1 MDKLYYPAIMHPEE
15 EGGYSVWLYNISGCS
30 SQGDTLSE
38 AVENIKDALGL
49 FYEEAVEGSFTLPAP
64 TAPDSAALEPGEFV
78 AVIEFSP
85 GEYLKTRSTKAVK
98 KTLSIPAW
106 LNSMAEAQQINFSAV
121 LQSALVERLN
131 AGLTE

>member
-1 MDKLYYPAIMHPEE
+1 MDKLYYPAIMHPEA
-15 EGGYSVWLYNISGCS
+15 EGGYSVWLHDIKGCV
-30 SQGDTLSE
+30 SQGETLSE

-49 FYEEAVEGSFTLPAP
+49 YYEDAAEGNATLPAP
-64 TAPDSAALEPGEFV
+64 SAPNGFALESGEFV

-85 GEYLKTRSTKAVK
+85 SEYLKTRSTKAVK

-106 LNSMAEAQQINFSAV
+106 LNNMAEAQQINFSAV

-131 AGLTE
+131 ANLSE

>member
-1 MDKLYYPAIMHPEE
+1 MDRLYYPAIMHPEE
-15 EGGYSVWLYNISGCS
+15 DGGYSVWLHDISGCS
-30 SQGDTLSE
+30 SQGETLSE

-49 FYEEAVEGSFTLPAP
+49 FYEDAVEGNTVLPTP
-64 TAPDSAALEPGEFV
+64 SIPSSVELEPGEFV

-85 GEYLKTRSTKAVK
+85 NEYLKTRSTKAVK

-131 AGLTE
+131 AGPAE

>member
-1 MDKLYYPAIMHPEE
+1 MDKLYYPAVMHPEE
-15 EGGYSVWLYNISGCS
+15 EGGYSVWLHDISGCV
-30 SQGDTLSE
+30 SQGETLAE

-49 FYEEAVEGSFTLPAP
+49 YYEDAAEGNSVLPAP
-64 TAPDSAALEPGEFV
+64 SAPNRVELEEGEFV
-78 AVIEFSP
+78 VIVEFSP
-85 GEYLKTRSTKAVK
+85 NEYLKTRSTKAVK

-131 AGLTE
+131 AGLSE

>member
-15 EGGYSVWLYNISGCS
+15 DGGYSVWLHDIKGCC

-49 FYEEAVEGSFTLPAP
+49 YYEDAAEGNSTLPAP
-64 TAPDSAALEPGEFV
+64 SAPNGVELEPGEFL

-85 GEYLKTRSTKAVK
+85 SDYLKTRSTKAVK

-131 AGLTE
+131 AGLAE

>member
-15 EGGYSVWLYNISGCS
+15 DGGYSVWLHDVSGCV
-30 SQGDTLSE
+30 SQGETLSE

-49 FYEEAVEGSFTLPAP
+49 YYEDAAEGKSTLPAP
-64 TAPDSAALEPGEFV
+64 SAPNSVELETGEFV

-85 GEYLKTRSTKAVK
+85 GEYLKNRSTKAVK

-106 LNSMAEAQQINFSAV
+106 LNNMAEAQQINFSAV

-131 AGLTE
+131 AGLDE

>member
-15 EGGYSVWLYNISGCS
+15 EGGYSVWLHDISGCV
-30 SQGDTLSE
+30 SQGETLAE
-38 AVENIKDALGL
+38 VVENIKDALGL
-49 FYEEAVEGSFTLPAP
+49 YYEDATEGNSVLPAP
-64 TAPDSAALEPGEFV
+64 SAPNSAELEPGEFV
-78 AVIEFSP
+78 VVVEFSP
-85 GEYLKTRSTKAVK
+85 SEYLQTRSTKAVK

-131 AGLTE
+131 AGMSE

>member
-1 MDKLYYPAIMHPEE
+1 MDKLYYSAIMHPEGD
-15 EGGYSVWLYNISGCS
+15 GGYSVWLHGISGCS
-30 SQGDTLSE
+30 SQGETLSE

-49 FYEEAVEGSFTLPAP
+49 FYEDAVEGNSTLPAP
-64 TAPDSAALEPGEFV
+64 TTPNSTELEPGEFV

-85 GEYLKTRSTKAVK
+85 SEYLKTRSTRAVK

-106 LNSMAEAQQINFSAV
+106 LNNMAEAKQINFSSV

-131 AGLTE
+131 AGAAE

>member
-15 EGGYSVWLYNISGCS
+15 EGGYSVWLHDISGCS
-30 SQGDTLSE
+30 SQGETLSE

-49 FYEEAVEGSFTLPAP
+49 FYEDAAEGNSTLPAP
-64 TAPDSAALEPGEFV
+64 SAPNSVELEQGEFV

-85 GEYLKTRSTKAVK
+85 SEYLNTRSTKAVK

-106 LNSMAEAQQINFSAV
+106 LNNMAEAHQINFSAV

-131 AGLTE
+131 AGLSE